1 MQQQRTLRRAQRE
14 SDAGNPQVTPRLAR
28 PRRTT
33 FEAARGDSSISPLRA
48 ESRAVPMAQDGRTS
62 CAEANRRPIEA
73 SKTSTA
79 LASAW
84 AGSSHY
90 RNPLFRHNEQ
100 TGCRPGVVLSRSV
113 VPLWPRLRDA
123 TYVSSAHWRVRKK
136 SECLPWRPRLIP
148 GASAVK
154 STSAAG

>member
-33 FEAARGDSSISPLRA
+33 FETARGDSSIPPLQA
-48 ESRAVPMAQDGRTS
+48 ESRAVPMAQDGCTS

-90 RNPLFRHNEQ
+90 RNPLFRH
-100 TGCRPGVVLSRSV
+100 S
-113 VPLWPRLRDA
+113 D
-123 TYVSSAHWRVRKK
+123 K
-136 SECLPWRPRLIP
+136 P
-148 GASAVK
+148 GADLASSSLVVSCPCGLVCGMQRTYRQHIGAFEKKVNAYRG
-154 STSAAG
+154 SPGLYRALRP